1 MGDADKNVRT
11 PDEEAERCR
20 CVALISAFQLLP
32 LMLRTVICSIHDR
45 WANLHLI
52 IRFSFW
58 AAVVGGIGLYAVKP
72 GYRAFKGWRLERNLV
87 AARVAM
93 DASQMGEARD
103 LSLTVLQTGDPCIE
117 AFRIL
122 EKSTAVLCDPRHGD
136 IARAL
141 ISHPEGTDEDRL
153 NGFCGMVQE
162 MPLGVVG
169 QAWVALPAACQ
180 KDRRFAL
187 AFSGRLRAERRLG
200 EAASVL
206 LAVPEEAR
214 DGAVKRGLI
223 RVLIGSGKREGF
235 DEAQRLI
242 ASHFPADGAESA
254 AWLDLLE
261 EIPAVS
267 LQENLLGSVRSRLAE
282 LAAGDP
288 ARVALMLARMDYAA
302 QFARRAA
309 VLEEVVGRWK
319 DAAPE
324 RVAGF
329 LSQLGLHQLLLER
342 IPLERVGEHPG
353 LFPLLLEALEEVGDW
368 ERIPALLDAHGLLIP
383 KAEELAHRAVCVS
396 HTANASGLSQA
407 WAAAIDEAKA
417 SPQAGGALL
426 KLQRLAADAGMVA
439 EAEQALV
446 EAIRLGR
453 GPLPLYADVK
463 PLLGSLQ
470 QQGRENV
477 LLEICAIYLRF
488 EPSNP
493 VLLTQYA
500 YLACLNDLADPATV
514 LKALLPMAEAFPK
527 EMPIQLVLASVH
539 LCAGQNDRAAAILDP
554 LQLDLGSLPPSYRA
568 TLLASRV
575 RNRSLSKSD
584 PLVTGFP
591 WKSLLPSERKKF
603 SELIRTADR

>member
-1 MGDADKNVRT
+1 
-11 PDEEAERCR
+11 
-20 CVALISAFQLLP
+20 
-32 LMLRTVICSIHDR
+32 MLRTVICSIHDR

-52 IRFSFW
+52 IRFTVL
-58 AAVVGGIGLYAVKP
+58 AVLLGGGGLYALKP
-72 GYRAFKGWRLERNLV
+72 SYRAFKGWRLERNLV

-93 DASQMGEARD
+93 DTSQMDEARD
-103 LSLTVLQTGDPCIE
+103 LSLTVLQSGDPCIE

-122 EKSTAVLCDPRHGD
+122 EKSTASLRDPRHGD

-153 NGFCGMVQE
+153 NGFSGMVLE

-169 QAWVALPAACQ
+169 QAWAALPAACQ
-180 KDRRFAL
+180 KDPRFAL
-187 AFSGRLRAERRLG
+187 TFSGRLLAERRLG

-206 LAVPEEAR
+206 LGVPEEAR
-214 DGAVKRGLI
+214 DGAVNRGLI
-223 RVLIGSGKREGF
+223 RVLIRSGKREGF
-235 DEAQRLI
+235 EEAQRLV
-242 ASHFPADGAESA
+242 ASNFPADAAASS

-261 EIPAVS
+261 EIPAAS
-267 LQENLLGSVRSRLAE
+267 LQENLLGPVRSRLAE
-282 LAAGDP
+282 LSAGDP
-288 ARVALMLARMDYAA
+288 ARVALMLARMDYAG

-309 VLEEVVGRWK
+309 VLEAAVSRWK
-319 DAAPE
+319 DGAPE
-324 RVAGF
+324 RVAAF
-329 LSQLGLHQLLLER
+329 LSQLGLHSLLLDSV
-342 IPLERVGEHPG
+342 PVARVGEHPG
-353 LFPLLLEALEEVGDW
+353 LFPLLLDALEKTEAW
-368 ERIPALLDAHGLLIP
+368 EQIPALLDSHGLLIP
-383 KAEELAHRAVCVS
+383 KAEELAHRAVLVF
-396 HTANASGLSQA
+396 HTANASGLNHA

-417 SPQAGGALL
+417 SPQVSVLLL
-426 KLQRLAADAGMVA
+426 KLHRLAADAGMAA

-453 GPLPLYADVK
+453 GALPLYADVK
-463 PLLGSLQ
+463 PLLASLQ

-527 EMPIQLVLASVH
+527 EKPIQLVLATVH
-539 LCAGQNDRAAAILDP
+539 LCAGQNERAATILEP
-554 LQLDLGSLPPSYRA
+554 LQLDFGSLPPSYRA
-568 TLLASRV
+568 TLLASRIL
-575 RNRSLSKSD
+575 NRSLSKTDS
-584 PLVTGFP
+584 LVTGFP

-603 SELIRTADR
+603 SELIRTADP

>member
-1 MGDADKNVRT
+1 
-11 PDEEAERCR
+11 
-20 CVALISAFQLLP
+20 
-32 LMLRTVICSIHDR
+32 MLRSVICSIHDR
-45 WANLHLI
+45 WVNLHLFV
-52 IRFSFW
+52 RFLFL
-58 AAVVGGIGLYAVKP
+58 AAVVAAIGLWAVKP
-72 GYRAFKGWRLERNLV
+72 GYRVFKGWRLERNLA

-93 DASQMGEARD
+93 DASRMDEARD
-103 LSLTVLQTGDPCIE
+103 LSLTVLQAGDPRIE

-122 EKSTAVLCDPRHGD
+122 EKSTASLRDPRHGD

-153 NGFCGMVQE
+153 NGFLGMVLE

-169 QAWVALPAACQ
+169 QAWAALPAACQ
-180 KDRRFAL
+180 KDPRFAL
-187 AFSGRLRAERRLG
+187 AFGGRLIAERRLG

-214 DGAVKRGLI
+214 DGAVKRSLI

-242 ASHFPADGAESA
+242 AGNFPADGAEGP

-261 EIPAVS
+261 EIPPAG
-267 LQENLLGSVRSRLAE
+267 LRENLLGPVRSRLAE

-288 ARVALMLARMDYAA
+288 PRVALMLARMDYAA
-302 QFARRAA
+302 QFASRAA
-309 VLEEVVGRWK
+309 VLEAAVGRWK
-319 DAAPE
+319 DVAPE

-329 LSQLGLHQLLLER
+329 LSQLGLHQLLLDS
-342 IPLERVGEHPG
+342 IPVARVGEHPG
-353 LFPLLLEALEEVGDW
+353 LLPLLLEALEETGAWQQVA
-368 ERIPALLDAHGLLIP
+368 PLLDAHGPLLP
-383 KAEELAHRAVCVS
+383 KAEELAHRAVLVS
-396 HTANASGLSQA
+396 HTGNASGLNQA
-407 WAAAIDEAKA
+407 WAAALDEAKA
-417 SPQAGGALL
+417 SPQTGTLL
-426 KLQRLAADAGMVA
+426 KLHRLAADAGMAA

-488 EPSNP
+488 EPGNP

-527 EMPIQLVLASVH
+527 ETPIQMVLATVY

-554 LQLDLGSLPPSYRA
+554 LQLDPASLPPAYRA

-575 RNRSLSKSD
+575 LNRKLPKSD
-584 PLVTGFP
+584 PLVTEFP

-603 SELIRTADR
+603 SELIRSAGP